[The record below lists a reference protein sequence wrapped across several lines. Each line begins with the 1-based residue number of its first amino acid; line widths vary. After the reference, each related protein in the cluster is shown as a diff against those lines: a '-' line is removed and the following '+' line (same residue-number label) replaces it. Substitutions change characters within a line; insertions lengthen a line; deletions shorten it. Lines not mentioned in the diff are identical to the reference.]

1 MIRLKNFL
9 IDDLEKLERAY
20 TEIDNIIADRVHYN
34 IKEDTK
40 IEEHLETLE
49 NFILYWRQHS
59 QNLEE
64 QNQWL
69 TVYKF

>member
-1 MIRLKNFL
+1 MSRLKSFL
-9 IDDLEKLERAY
+9 IDDLQKLERAY
-20 TEIDNIIADRVHYN
+20 TEIDNIIANRVHYN

-59 QNLEE
+59 KKLEE
-64 QNQWL
+64 HADD
-69 TVYKF
+69 

>member
-1 MIRLKNFL
+1 MSRLKNFL
-9 IDDLEKLERAY
+9 IDDLQKLERAY
-20 TEIDNIIADRVHYN
+20 TEIDNIFADRVHYN

-59 QNLEE
+59 KKLKEANDG
-64 QNQWL
+64 N
-69 TVYKF
+69 T